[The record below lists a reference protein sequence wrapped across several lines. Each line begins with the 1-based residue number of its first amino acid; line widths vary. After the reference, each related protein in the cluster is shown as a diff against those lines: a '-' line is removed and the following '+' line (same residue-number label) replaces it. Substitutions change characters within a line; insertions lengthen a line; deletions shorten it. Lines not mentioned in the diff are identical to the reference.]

1 MRQYAEDTDLHFS
14 GFTQKYENS
23 EFFFE
28 AKTKQS
34 DNLVEK
40 VMWSFRFV
48 PKYTVQCGIQ
58 RHECISN
65 HLDNHIFVFTLFV
78 SHF

>member
-1 MRQYAEDTDLHFS
+1 MRQYAEDTDLEFS
-14 GFTQKYENS
+14 GFTQK
-23 EFFFE
+23 FFE
-28 AKTKQS
+28 TKTKQS

-65 HLDNHIFVFTLFV
+65 HLDNYIFVFTLFV
-78 SHF
+78 SHL

>member
-40 VMWSFRFV
+40 VMWSFCFV

-58 RHECISN
+58 RHERISN
-65 HLDNHIFVFTLFV
+65 QPDNSIFVSTLFV